1 VRLKIE
7 SGIEKVMFIYWYA
20 VSTIATM
27 DYKAGKL
34 EYLHGRWISIL
45 ISIRMCFREHEII
58 IYKH

>member
-7 SGIEKVMFIYWYA
+7 SGIEKVLFIYWYA
-20 VSTIATM
+20 VSTLATM

-34 EYLHGRWISIL
+34 EYLHGMWISIL